1 MLKIKSPII
10 YITLFILFYLNPTQA
25 QTKRDIIL
33 PKIPVY
39 VVHSSSTSISL
50 DTDVFE
56 QVNGEIDSWY
66 TIETDIENVSSVQPI
81 YVKRLLTIA
90 SSFVAY
96 KIGSGIQVTV
106 EADGSELEGIEDKLA
121 AIMGLG
127 TAYVLGGT
135 VAAGLFSAGLRG
147 YVTGD
152 DERIM
157 MINVSVLI
165 RIKNTATGNVHIHT
179 YNKIMGTEIFDPI
192 MSGIG
197 FFGTVLYGA
206 GPLLGWVPFLLS
218 TQEDLLPDSMIVKG
232 VEFTDMIAINDP
244 QIEAYFR
251 LNRLV
256 SDGYRGLTDVNYYTL
271 DNKKRIELSDLGR
284 PKGEFESTRQYSE
297 RIKEEELVRRAIEA
311 EYQQELAQLKEE
323 NEIKRMQSLRDI
335 ENSAAKIRFEQPF
348 DFQLSDYDADKQTF
362 TFTINKSGS
371 DQSVFHITKDVDN
384 IRSGPSSRDNVIA
397 KCYRGDEYKLID
409 EGDLGWHKIVYESKV
424 AYIHR
429 SNGYVKA
436 AQRSSSVTKELVVPI
451 ADAPQFKTKS
461 GNLVVKQMVKP
472 SLDGRWVPVYDDV
485 VLADAS
491 TGKIIPWE
499 GEVPTYATAP
509 VTNPPSLSAA
519 VDLSE
524 PSGEGYLDAEEIGTL
539 KITLKN
545 DGSGP
550 AKTTRISLSQTSGPT
565 IYYDVTSTVDEIKAG
580 ESHTTRFRLTVPE
593 SVTDGKV
600 EYSISFLEA
609 QGFEPQPLSFT
620 AETRAQRPPELTLVD
635 FGVVDQS
642 GDGKVTKG
650 ESAEITARIQNRGQG
665 KAKGV
670 KVNVIE
676 NPVKNIFLA
685 PYSEKEFSLGEIEA
699 GDVRD
704 VVFTVLTNNRVE
716 DVVSVEL
723 KMDEKRPRFANNAF
737 VELEIDKQQAQLAP
751 LAFRGKDTAVDIAD
765 LATLTVDIEKDIPTS
780 GKKRDNALAVVFGV
794 EDYKNVSSVTFAK
807 RDATYAKEYFEK
819 VLGIPSSRIYF
830 RTDSDVSGTEFSKVF
845 SKEGWLDKRLKK
857 GETEIYIYY
866 AGHGA
871 PELKANKAYLIPYDG
886 DPNYASQT
894 GYALDQLYSELG
906 ALGAKSTTVF
916 LDACFS
922 GANRESEVL
931 LAGAR
936 PVFMEV
942 DELKVSGNLTVFSA
956 ASGRQISSA
965 WPEKKHGLFSYFL
978 MKGMRG
984 DADVNGDREIT
995 MGELGDYIKENV
1007 SDMAGMLDREQ
1018 TPGLQTVD
1026 RGKVL
1031 VKY

>member
-1 MLKIKSPII
+1 MISA
-10 YITLFILFYLNPTQA
+10 QA
-25 QTKRDIIL
+25 QGDIRL
-33 PKIPVY
+33 PDIPVFCDLHNNVNVKIPGGYTRVY
-39 VVHSSSTSISL
+39 SKDESFYSLKTELNFSYKNNALLLHFVDVSFFGLIVGAAFGAVKYIYAEIPYSQNIDRENWDKTPEQIEQTKHNAFISGLLYGYLAVVALYSICYS
-50 DTDVFE
+50 
-56 QVNGEIDSWY
+56 G
-66 TIETDIENVSSVQPI
+66 
-81 YVKRLLTIA
+81 VK
-90 SSFVAY
+90 
-96 KIGSGIQVTV
+96 Q
-106 EADGSELEGIEDKLA
+106 
-121 AIMGLG
+121 
-127 TAYVLGGT
+127 
-135 VAAGLFSAGLRG
+135 
-147 YVTGD
+147 VTGD
-152 DERIM
+152 D
-157 MINVSVLI
+157 VSW
-165 RIKNTATGNVHIHT
+165 KNRG
-179 YNKIMGTEIFDPI
+179 DLP
-192 MSGIG
+192 SSRIG
-197 FFGTVLYGA
+197 FNQVTNATITIFSFDASGHQLNKRTRVVTMEGHQSA
-206 GPLLGWVPFLLS
+206 
-218 TQEDLLPDSMIVKG
+218 LPYAL
-232 VEFTDMIAINDP
+232 EFTLEVKQMMDTHIPTWKTLNERLKDYSASIDLSEAQLAKSNSLVHLGAP
-244 QIEAYFR
+244 QGEYETTKHYKER
-251 LNRLV
+251 LRN
-256 SDGYRGLTDVNYYTL
+256 
-271 DNKKRIELSDLGR
+271 
-284 PKGEFESTRQYSE
+284 
-297 RIKEEELVRRAIEA
+297 EELERRTIEA
-311 EYQQELAQLKEE
+311 EYQQKVQQIKEE
-323 NEIKRMQSLRDI
+323 YEIKRMRERREI
-335 ENSAAKIRFEQPF
+335 EKLVNKTHFERTYEYSVSRYNPDRQ
-348 DFQLSDYDADKQTF
+348 QF
-362 TFTINKSGS
+362 TFTIEALNKS
-371 DQSVFHITKDVDN
+371 KD
-384 IRSGPSSRDNVIA
+384 
-397 KCYRGDEYKLID
+397 
-409 EGDLGWHKIVYESKV
+409 
-424 AYIHR
+424 
-429 SNGYVKA
+429 
-436 AQRSSSVTKELVVPI
+436 LVVPI
-451 ADAPQFKTKS
+451 DEAPQFKTRS

-539 KITLKN
+539 KVTLKN

-685 PYSEKEFSLGEIEA
+685 PYSEKEFSLGDIEA

-723 KMDEKRPRFANNAF
+723 KMDEKRPRFANSAF